1 MPKSRHRRDE
11 PPPRSG
17 DQVVRGV
24 LGPSGVTSG
33 DLRAAAVLNHDLYDF
48 YGVSVWIP
56 NIEHPL
62 ARLEQTKLYKF
73 SQYAAFS
80 VAHLVAR
87 GLELWAT
94 GQAPHYDVVHHDLDT
109 LVEQLRST
117 PHQIRINPQVDREE
131 R

>member
-1 MPKSRHRRDE
+1 
-11 PPPRSG
+11 
-17 DQVVRGV
+17 
-24 LGPSGVTSG
+24 VTSG

-62 ARLEQTKLYKF
+62 TRLEQTKLVKF
-73 SQYAAFS
+73 SQYAVFS
-80 VAHLVAR
+80 VADLVAR

-94 GQAPHYDVVHHDLDT
+94 GQAPHYDVVHVDLDT
-109 LVEQLRST
+109 LVGQLRST
-117 PHQIRINPQVDREE
+117 LHQIRMNPHVEREE